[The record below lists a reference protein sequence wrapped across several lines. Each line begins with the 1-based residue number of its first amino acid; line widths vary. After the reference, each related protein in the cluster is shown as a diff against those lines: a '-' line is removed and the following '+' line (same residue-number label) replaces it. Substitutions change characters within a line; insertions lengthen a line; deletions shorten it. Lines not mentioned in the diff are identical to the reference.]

1 MRNKGGNGYI
11 TYPLSGIHS
20 LGEKTICHSWDGED
34 TATGGRQ
41 GCWSFMRLVGIRHV
55 VHDHVLIRL
64 RCSAEGCGREVT
76 ISNREKE
83 RRRYTD
89 LPASIKQKSFSPY
102 ILMLA
107 LFSLAAACR
116 TAHQQRM
123 WELQLSR
130 TMSKSTFFAHQR
142 VVWHF
147 VNVAFDAEMERQ
159 RKRQE
164 ETVAA
169 LVAKYPNKGSALAG
183 TGHRWGLGA
192 HGILLEA
199 VYIRG
204 AGCESGLAHHR
215 PRDGGAARGEAET
228 VGDHGPPSCT

>member
-1 MRNKGGNGYI
+1 
-11 TYPLSGIHS
+11 
-20 LGEKTICHSWDGED
+20 
-34 TATGGRQ
+34 
-41 GCWSFMRLVGIRHV
+41 MRLVGIRHV

-116 TAHQQRM
+116 TAHQQGM

-130 TMSKSTFFAHQR
+130 TMSKSTASS
-142 VVWHF
+142 
-147 VNVAFDAEMERQ
+147 
-159 RKRQE
+159 
-164 ETVAA
+164 AA
-169 LVAKYPNKGSALAG
+169 LRPPDGAPHASSLVRPPPPALRLSHRLLTRSTHCVRDSDCVVCERMG
-183 TGHRWGLGA
+183 GHAIQNYNSKLITTAA
-192 HGILLEA
+192 HLPHAQNGDWEK
-199 VYIRG
+199 V
-204 AGCESGLAHHR
+204 S
-215 PRDGGAARGEAET
+215 PARE
-228 VGDHGPPSCT
+228 